1 MFRRLVKRAPSDQ
14 IFFCP
19 NHKTWQHRLES
30 KAPLKSSPRVLK
42 ASRRTR
48 HVRHVRHVSFTRVLS
63 GSWMVLATSRL
74 HNSEC
79 TMILNHT
86 LYILYF
92 IHVFD
97 VRIVHHVTCVFYL
110 IQSSLCLSFTLLKG
124 KTSSLFCL
132 RLFSVILRT

>member
-1 MFRRLVKRAPSDQ
+1 MFRRLVKRAPSDR

-42 ASRRTR
+42 ASRRT
-48 HVRHVRHVSFTRVLS
+48 RHVSFTRVLS

-86 LYILYF
+86 LYILYS

>member
-1 MFRRLVKRAPSDQ
+1 MIEYSSVQTSKPQDV
-14 IFFCP
+14 
-19 NHKTWQHRLES
+19 QHRLES

-48 HVRHVRHVSFTRVLS
+48 HVRHVSFTRVLS

-74 HNSEC
+74 HSER

-86 LYILYF
+86 LYILYS